1 MSILYRISENGI
13 RDNLH
18 VTEHIKDNS
27 DPQDFYVENGA
38 WSGTYHNG
46 EIFIHY
52 TKKTLSGY
60 KIDNSEHLGEK

>member
-1 MSILYRISENGI
+1 MLQNTLRII
-13 RDNLH
+13 QIH
-18 VTEHIKDNS
+18 KI
-27 DPQDFYVENGA
+27 FYVENGA